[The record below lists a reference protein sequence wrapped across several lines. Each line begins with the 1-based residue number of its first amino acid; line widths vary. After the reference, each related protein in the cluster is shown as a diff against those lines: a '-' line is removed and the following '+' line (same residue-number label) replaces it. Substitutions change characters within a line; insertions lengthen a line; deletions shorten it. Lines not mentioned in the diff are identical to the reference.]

1 MNKCTTIEEIAID
14 YNFDGCT
21 DLVAFVLKGLNES
34 GKFWS
39 YISPYV
45 FNNTEDAYHA
55 ACIEISGK

>member
-1 MNKCTTIEEIAID
+1 MKNVEID

-21 DLVAFVLKGLNES
+21 DLVAFVLKGCNEC

-39 YISPYV
+39 YVSPFV
-45 FNNTEDAYHA
+45 FNNTDDAYHA